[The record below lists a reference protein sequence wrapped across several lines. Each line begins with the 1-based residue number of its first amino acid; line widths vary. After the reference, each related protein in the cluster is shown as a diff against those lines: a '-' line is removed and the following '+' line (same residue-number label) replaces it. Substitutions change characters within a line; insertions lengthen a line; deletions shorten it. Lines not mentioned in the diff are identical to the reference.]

1 MAIDIG
7 SVVTFSNGE
16 DSFSELNNFTVR
28 NGYRDSDPEDG
39 AGIYINQAS
48 PVLRHLLIT
57 DNEAERYG
65 GAINIQ
71 GSQVIQISLL

>member
-1 MAIDIG
+1 M
-7 SVVTFSNGE
+7 VVR
-16 DSFSELNNFTVR
+16 L
-28 NGYRDSDPEDG
+28 DPEDG

-65 GAINIQ
+65 EQ
-71 GSQVIQISLL
+71 